1 MIPVSGSALF
11 GVLAILAAVAIFVLV
26 GLFYLGDRR
35 EGPPDGSDRGR

>member
-1 MIPVSGSALF
+1 MSGSVLF

-35 EGPPDGSDRGR
+35 EGPPDSGEGG

>member
-1 MIPVSGSALF
+1 MSGSVVF

-35 EGPPDGSDRGR
+35 EEEGPPDGSGRGG